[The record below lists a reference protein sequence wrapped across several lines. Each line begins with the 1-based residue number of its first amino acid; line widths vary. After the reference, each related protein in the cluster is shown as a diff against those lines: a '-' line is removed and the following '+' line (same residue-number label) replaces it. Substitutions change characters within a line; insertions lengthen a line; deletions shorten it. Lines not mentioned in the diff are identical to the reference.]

1 MLVDALSTHVG
12 RQCIIRLHDPVTS
25 ITREHG
31 KWNVHGKLYDT
42 VISTIPPNLLA
53 GSGLPESLSIPYQ
66 GAACMLLSLDQD
78 VTSGTYWLNM
88 RERAPYGAVISHTNF
103 VPVER
108 YGERLV
114 YLASYFQGT
123 VPVGLDHRMIDDFC
137 QRFHVDSAAVRWH
150 RMAVDPY
157 AGPLYTVNFRK
168 KILPYEKNGL
178 YLAGMFSFP
187 NYPERSMNG
196 AVVAGEE
203 VADLVSRGVSG

>member
-1 MLVDALSTHVG
+1 
-12 RQCIIRLHDPVTS
+12 
-25 ITREHG
+25 
-31 KWNVHGKLYDT
+31 
-42 VISTIPPNLLA
+42 
-53 GSGLPESLSIPYQ
+53 
-66 GAACMLLSLDQD
+66 MLLSLDRD

-123 VPVGLDHRMIDDFC
+123 VPVGLDRRMIDDFC
-137 QRFHVDSAAVRWH
+137 QRFHVDSSAIRWH

-178 YLAGMFSFP
+178 YLAGMFSLP

-196 AVVAGEE
+196 AVVAGEK